1 MFIRRCDLSC
11 IVIFQRNVFLIV
23 VSSCYSVIFSLKD
36 LIESFFLLSLQANLN
51 LYSYD
56 GLSDTKPVVNM
67 VVSGSCLS
75 DFRDDERR
83 FLHYVLCNR

>member
-1 MFIRRCDLSC
+1 MFIRRYDSYY
-11 IVIFQRNVFLIV
+11 IVILQRYTFLIV

-36 LIESFFLLSLQANLN
+36 LIESSFFIILQANLN

-67 VVSGSCLS
+67 VVSGSCL
-75 DFRDDERR
+75 
-83 FLHYVLCNR
+83 V